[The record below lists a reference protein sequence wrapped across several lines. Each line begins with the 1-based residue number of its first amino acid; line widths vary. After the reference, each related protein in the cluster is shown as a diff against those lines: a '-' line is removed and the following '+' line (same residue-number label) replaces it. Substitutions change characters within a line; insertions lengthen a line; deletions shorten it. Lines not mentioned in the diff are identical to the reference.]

1 VSLMSQYSLNVK
13 QLDIFYMAGVDAT
26 SIKYREASFCGADG
40 VVIQFR
46 QNSIGG

>member
-26 SIKYREASFCGADG
+26 LIRYREASFLERTGW
-40 VVIQFR
+40 
-46 QNSIGG
+46 